1 MDNQEFREQ
10 AHKMVD
16 WMADYLDTIE
26 DRQVKPTITP
36 KSIYNQIEDHAPQNG
51 ESMNLI
57 FKDFEQKIVPGM
69 THWQHPN
76 FHAYFPGNS
85 SYPSILAEM
94 LTATMGAQCMVWDTS
109 PAAAELEERVMEWLH
124 DMIGLPNGWVGCIQD
139 TASTATLSAI
149 LSAREKFTNYQVNTD
164 GFKGDHTMRVYC
176 SSQTHSSIDKS
187 VKIAGIGINN
197 LVKVEV
203 DSSLAMKPA
212 DLEKSISNDVA
223 NGLHPICVIA
233 SIGTTGTTAID
244 PLKPIVDIC
253 KKYNIWLHIDAA
265 YAGTALVLEE
275 YRWMIDGMEDADSF
289 VFNPHKWMFTNFDCS
304 AYYVKDKRT
313 LLNTFEIMPE
323 YLKTKFDKEV
333 NNYRDWGIP
342 LGRRFRALKLWFVIR
357 NYGVEGIKG
366 RIKEHISMSRELAKK
381 IDIHPHFEQLV
392 PLNFNMICF
401 RYHPNDINDPNEL
414 NALNKKFLNSL
425 NDTGEVYMTHTKIEG
440 QYTIRMVIGQT
451 YVQQQHVD
459 KAWNII
465 QKLSQEL

>member
-1 MDNQEFREQ
+1 
-10 AHKMVD
+10 
-16 WMADYLDTIE
+16 
-26 DRQVKPTITP
+26 
-36 KSIYNQIEDHAPQNG
+36 
-51 ESMNLI
+51 
-57 FKDFEQKIVPGM
+57 
-69 THWQHPN
+69 
-76 FHAYFPGNS
+76 
-85 SYPSILAEM
+85 
-94 LTATMGAQCMVWDTS
+94 
-109 PAAAELEERVMEWLH
+109 
-124 DMIGLPNGWVGCIQD
+124 
-139 TASTATLSAI
+139 
-149 LSAREKFTNYQVNTD
+149 
-164 GFKGDHTMRVYC
+164 VYC

-197 LVKVEV
+197 LVKVGV
-203 DSSLAMKPA
+203 DHALAMKPA
-212 DLEKSISNDVA
+212 ELEKLITSDIA

-244 PLKPIVDIC
+244 PIKPIVDIC

-304 AYYVKDKRT
+304 AYYVKDKCT

-357 NYGVEGIKG
+357 NYGVEGIKE

-381 IDIHPHFEQLV
+381 IDAHPDFEQLV

-401 RYHPNDINDPNEL
+401 RYHPNDISDPDEL
-414 NALNKKFLNSL
+414 NALNEKFLNSL
-425 NDTGEVYMTHTKIEG
+425 NDTGEVYMTHTKVKG

-451 YVQQQHVD
+451 YVQQHHVD
-459 KAWNII
+459 KAWDII
-465 QKLSQEL
+465 QKLSQAL